1 MARKT
6 KAEAARTRDR
16 IVTCA
21 RRVFTRT
28 GVNMASLE
36 EVAREA
42 GVTRGAVYWHFRD
55 KADLFMAV
63 RAQTG
68 PLLRLETGADRD
80 PLRALEK
87 ALLAAIDRLAK
98 DEAAR
103 ETYGVMLWGCE
114 YVGGFAKVRGDLM
127 EAGRTFLKQTE
138 ALYRAADRRGLL
150 AEGTDPALA
159 ALETF
164 CLYAGM
170 LKIWLADK
178 DGGLLRRK
186 CGGLIRAHLAG
197 RRRSGIASR
206 RAKGRMRA

>member
-21 RRVFTRT
+21 RRVFART
-28 GVNMASLE
+28 GVNVASLE
-36 EVAREA
+36 EVASEA
-42 GVTRGAVYWHFRD
+42 GVTRGAVYWHFRN

-68 PLLRLETGADRD
+68 PLLRLETPGAED
-80 PLRALEK
+80 PLAALERG
-87 ALLAAIDRLAK
+87 LLAAMDRLAG

-103 ETYGVMLWGCE
+103 ETYEVMLWRCE
-114 YVGGFAKVRGDLM
+114 YVGDFAKVRRDLM
-127 EAGRTFLKQTE
+127 DAGETFLSQTE
-138 ALYRAADRRGLL
+138 SLYREAARRGILRP
-150 AEGTDPALA
+150 GTDPALA

-170 LKIWLADK
+170 LKIWLADSASRA
-178 DGGLLRRK
+178 LRRRTE
-186 CGGLIRAHLAG
+186 GLVRAHVAA
-197 RRRSGIASR
+197 RRRSKVASVRGGR
-206 RAKGRMRA
+206 RMKA

>member
-6 KAEAARTRDR
+6 KAEAARTRER

-21 RRVFTRT
+21 RRVFART
-28 GVNMASLE
+28 GVNVASLE

-68 PLLRLETGADRD
+68 PLLRLEPPGRND
-80 PLRALEK
+80 PLAALE
-87 ALLAAIDRLAK
+87 AGLLRAMDRLAE

-103 ETYGVMLWGCE
+103 DTYEIMLWRCE
-114 YVGGFAKVRGDLM
+114 YVGDFARVRRDLM
-127 EAGRTFLKQTE
+127 DAGETFLSQTE
-138 ALYRAADRRGLL
+138 AIYREAARRGSL
-150 AEGTDPALA
+150 ARGCDPALA

-170 LKIWLADK
+170 LKVWLADTSSRA
-178 DGGLLRRK
+178 LRRRTEA
-186 CGGLIRAHLAG
+186 LIRSHVAS
-197 RRRSGIASR
+197 RRRSAVASAR
-206 RAKGRMRA
+206 RPRRMKP

>member
-21 RRVFTRT
+21 RRVFTRA
-28 GVNMASLE
+28 GVNMTSLE

-68 PLLRLETGADRD
+68 PLLRLEAPDDRD
-80 PLRALEK
+80 PLTALEK
-87 ALLAAIDRLAK
+87 GLLAAMDRLAEE
-98 DEAAR
+98 EAAR
-103 ETYGVMLWGCE
+103 QTYEVMLWGCE
-114 YVGGFAKVRGDLM
+114 YVGDFAKVRRDLM
-127 EAGRTFLKQTE
+127 EAGGAFLKQTE
-138 ALYRAADRRGLL
+138 ALYREAARRGLL
-150 AEGTDPALA
+150 AAGTDPALA

-170 LKIWLADK
+170 LKIWLADT
-178 DGGLLRRK
+178 DGRTLRRR
-186 CGGLIRAHLAG
+186 CETLIRAHLAA
-197 RRRSGIASR
+197 RRRTRVASR
-206 RAKGRMRA
+206 RGAGRMRS

>member
-21 RRVFTRT
+21 RRVFKRA

-68 PLLRLETGADRD
+68 PLLRLEAPDDRD
-80 PLRALEK
+80 PLRTLERS
-87 ALLAAIDRLAK
+87 LLAAMDRLAC

-103 ETYGVMLWGCE
+103 ETYEVMLWGCE
-114 YVGGFAKVRGDLM
+114 YVGDFSKVRRDLM
-127 EAGRTFLKQTE
+127 EAGGAFLSRTE
-138 ALYRAADRRGLL
+138 ALYRQADRRGLL

-164 CLYAGM
+164 SLYAGM
-170 LKIWLADK
+170 LKIWLADTK
-178 DGGLLRRK
+178 GRLLRRR
-186 CGGLIRAHLAG
+186 CQDLIRAHVAG
-197 RRRSGIASR
+197 RRRSGVASR
-206 RAKGRMRA
+206 RAKGRMKP

>member
-1 MARKT
+1 MPRNT

-21 RRVFTRT
+21 RRVFART
-28 GVNMASLE
+28 GVNVASLE

-68 PLLRLETGADRD
+68 PLLRLEASGTDD
-80 PLRALEK
+80 PLAALEQG
-87 ALLAAIDRLAK
+87 LLAAMDRLAK
-98 DEAAR
+98 DDSAR
-103 ETYGVMLWGCE
+103 EAYEVMLWRCE
-114 YVGGFAKVRGDLM
+114 YVGDFAKVRRDLM
-127 EAGRTFLKQTE
+127 DAGETFLAQTE
-138 ALYRAADRRGLL
+138 SLYRQAARRGQLVH
-150 AEGTDPALA
+150 GTDPSLA

-170 LKIWLADK
+170 LKVWLADSTSRA
-178 DGGLLRRK
+178 LRRRTEALVK
-186 CGGLIRAHLAG
+186 AHVAG
-197 RRRSGIASR
+197 RRRSGVASR
-206 RAKGRMRA
+206 RTKGRMKP